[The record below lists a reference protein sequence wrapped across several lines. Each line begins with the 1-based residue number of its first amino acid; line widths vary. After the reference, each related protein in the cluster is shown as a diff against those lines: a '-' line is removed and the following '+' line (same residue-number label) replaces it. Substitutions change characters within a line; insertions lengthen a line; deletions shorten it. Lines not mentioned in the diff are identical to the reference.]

1 MKREFLTSLGLG
13 DDAIE
18 KIMAEHGKDI
28 NSLREKITSLESEVG
43 THKQT
48 VSERDKQLEE
58 LKKSAGDSEKL
69 QNQIAKLQEENKKA
83 AEEHKAAMEAMKLDN
98 AVKLA
103 LTNAKVKDIDM
114 LRVKLNLEGV
124 TMEGETVKGLDDQ
137 IAKLRESHPYMFD
150 GEVKP
155 TIQGTP
161 PGKGGGTPAGKPYRE
176 MTYTERVAY
185 LNAGGTP
192 E

>member
-1 MKREFLTSLGLG
+1 MKREFLTSLGLS
-13 DDAIE
+13 DDAVD

-28 NSLREKITSLESEVG
+28 NPLKEKITSLESEIG

-58 LKKSAGDSEKL
+58 LKKSASDSEKL
-69 QNQIAKLQEENKKA
+69 QSQIAKLQEENKKA
-83 AEEHKAAMEAMKLDN
+83 AEEHKAAVEAMKLDN

-114 LRVKLNLEGV
+114 LRVKLNLEGAKMDGDV
-124 TMEGETVKGLDDQ
+124 VKGLDEQ
-137 IAKLRESHPYMFD
+137 ITKLKESHPYMFD
-150 GEVKP
+150 GATQPIIK
-155 TIQGTP
+155 GTE
-161 PGKGGGTPAGKPYRE
+161 PGKGGNTPVNKPYSE
-176 MTYTERVAY
+176 MTYSERVAFI
-185 LNAGGTP
+185 NAGGTP

>member
-13 DDAIE
+13 DDAVD

-28 NSLREKITSLESEVG
+28 NSLKEKITSLEAEVG

-48 VSERDKQLEE
+48 VSDRDKQLEE

-83 AEEHKAAMEAMKLDN
+83 AEEHKAAMEAVKLDN

-114 LRVKLNLEGV
+114 LRVKLNLEGA
-124 TMEGETVKGLDDQ
+124 TMEGDVVKGLDEQ
-137 IAKLRESHPYMFD
+137 ITKLKESHPYMFD
-150 GEVKP
+150 GETKP
-155 TIQGTP
+155 IKTGTE
-161 PGKGGGTPAGKPYRE
+161 PGKGGGAPVTKPYRE
-176 MTYTERVAY
+176 MTYSERIAFI
-185 LNAGGTP
+185 NAGGTP

>member
-13 DDAIE
+13 DDAID

-28 NSLREKITSLESEVG
+28 NSLKEKITSLEGEIG
-43 THKQT
+43 TNKQT
-48 VSERDKQLEE
+48 ISERDKQLDE

-69 QNQIAKLQEENKKA
+69 QKQIEKLQEENKQA
-83 AEEHKAAMEAMKLDN
+83 AEKHAADMKAVKLDN

-114 LRVKLNLEGV
+114 LRVKLNLDGAEMDGDV
-124 TMEGETVKGLDDQ
+124 VKGLDEQ
-137 IAKLRESHPYMFD
+137 ITKLKESHPYMFD
-150 GEVKP
+150 GDTKSTV
-155 TIQGTP
+155 TGTE
-161 PGKGGGTPAGKPYRE
+161 PGKGGGTPATKPYSQ
-176 MTYTERVAY
+176 MTYTEKCAY
-185 LNAGGTP
+185 LASGGTP

>member
-13 DDAIE
+13 DDAID

-28 NSLREKITSLESEVG
+28 NSLKEKITSLEGEVG
-43 THKQT
+43 TYKQT
-48 VSERDKQLEE
+48 VSDRDKQLDE

-69 QNQIAKLQEENKKA
+69 QKKIEMLQDENKQMVKN
-83 AEEHKAAMEAMKLDN
+83 H
-98 AVKLA
+98 AVNLA

-114 LRVKLNLEGV
+114 LRVKLNLDAVEMDGDKI
-124 TMEGETVKGLDDQ
+124 KGLDDQ

-155 TIQGTP
+155 TINGTKAGEGNGDP
-161 PGKGGGTPAGKPYRE
+161 VTKDPNKMTMAELEAYVASGGVLPSI
-176 MTYTERVAY
+176 
-185 LNAGGTP
+185 N
-192 E
+192 

>member
-13 DDAIE
+13 DDAVD

-28 NSLREKITSLESEVG
+28 NSLKEKITSLEGEVG
-43 THKQT
+43 TYKQT
-48 VSERDKQLEE
+48 VSDRDKQLDE

-83 AEEHKAAMEAMKLDN
+83 AEEHKAAMEAMELDN
-98 AVKLA
+98 AVKLT

-114 LRVKLNLEGV
+114 LRVKLNLEGAKV
-124 TMEGETVKGLDDQ
+124 EGGVVKGLEEQ
-137 IAKLRESHPYMFD
+137 ITKLRESHPYMFD

-155 TIQGTP
+155 KVNGTE
-161 PGKGGGTPAGKPYRE
+161 PGKGGGAPVNKPYNQ

-185 LNAGGTP
+185 LNSGGKP